1 MQIEEIPF
9 ATPHATPQT
18 KNARKQYT
26 AFAAKLPDYISCNPN
41 RRQRTIA

>member
-9 ATPHATPQT
+9 GYASCYATDKECA
-18 KNARKQYT
+18 KQYT